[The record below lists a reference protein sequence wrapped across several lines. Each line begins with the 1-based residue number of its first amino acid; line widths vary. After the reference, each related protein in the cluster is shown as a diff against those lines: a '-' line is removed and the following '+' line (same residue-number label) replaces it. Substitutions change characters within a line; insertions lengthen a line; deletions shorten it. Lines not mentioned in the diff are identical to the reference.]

1 MTNAT
6 FDSLKKEARTVTM
19 EELACSGKL
28 VESKDDTNKLDNA
41 TKLNELKALGILV
54 S

>member
-6 FDSLKKEARTVTM
+6 FEKLKKDGRKVTM
-19 EELACSGKL
+19 EWLAVTGKL
-28 VESKDDTNKLDNA
+28 VESNADTNENDTEA
-41 TKLNELKALGILV
+41 KLNELKALGILV

>member
-6 FDSLKKEARTVTM
+6 FEKLKKDGRKVTM
-19 EELACSGKL
+19 EMLAVTGKL